1 MEQFVWLVALAA
13 LLFGLHAAVV
23 VYLYRRATD
32 STDAMDLLETHT
44 QQDDRPSVEESAGRD
59 DERIACPTCGTPNDP
74 SYRFCRRCISDLS
87 GGSAANAAANGADR
101 LGN

>member
-1 MEQFVWLVALAA
+1 MEQLVWLVALAA

-23 VYLYRRATD
+23 VYLYRKATD
-32 STDAMDLLETHT
+32 STDPMELLDSRQENGDL
-44 QQDDRPSVEESAGRD
+44 PPVEDATGRD

-87 GGSAANAAANGADR
+87 GGSAANGGPSPTDR

>member
-1 MEQFVWLVALAA
+1 MEGLVWLVALAA

-23 VYLYRRATD
+23 VYLYRKATN
-32 STDAMDLLETHT
+32 STDPTDLLDAPREDLPPVEEPTG
-44 QQDDRPSVEESAGRD
+44 QDDGLSAG
-59 DERIACPTCGTPNDP
+59 PTCGTSNDP

-87 GGSAANAAANGADR
+87 GTAAADAGANGADR

>member
-1 MEQFVWLVALAA
+1 MEQLVWLVALAA

-23 VYLYRRATD
+23 VYLYRKATD
-32 STDAMDLLETHT
+32 SIDPTDLLESPGEDLPPVDETT
-44 QQDDRPSVEESAGRD
+44 GRD
-59 DERIACPTCGTPNDP
+59 DEHIACPTCGAPNDP

-87 GGSAANAAANGADR
+87 GRSAGNTGANAADR

>member
-1 MEQFVWLVALAA
+1 MEQLVWLVALAA

-23 VYLYRRATD
+23 VYLYRKATGP
-32 STDAMDLLETHT
+32 TDPTDLLASSEGEYPPAEETT
-44 QQDDRPSVEESAGRD
+44 GPD

-87 GGSAANAAANGADR
+87 GNSAANAGPNATDR

>member
-1 MEQFVWLVALAA
+1 MQGLVWLVALAA

-23 VYLYRRATD
+23 VYLYRKATD
-32 STDAMDLLETHT
+32 STDRTDLLEAPRE
-44 QQDDRPSVEESAGRD
+44 DLPPVEESTGHD
-59 DERIACPTCGTPNDP
+59 DGLIACPTCGTPNDP

-87 GGSAANAAANGADR
+87 GTAAANAGANGADR

>member
-1 MEQFVWLVALAA
+1 MQGLVWLVALAA

-23 VYLYRRATD
+23 VYLYRKATN
-32 STDAMDLLETHT
+32 STEPMDLLDASREDLPPAEAST
-44 QQDDRPSVEESAGRD
+44 GRE
-59 DERIACPTCGTPNDP
+59 DELIPCPTCGTPNDP

-87 GGSAANAAANGADR
+87 GSAAANAGANGADR